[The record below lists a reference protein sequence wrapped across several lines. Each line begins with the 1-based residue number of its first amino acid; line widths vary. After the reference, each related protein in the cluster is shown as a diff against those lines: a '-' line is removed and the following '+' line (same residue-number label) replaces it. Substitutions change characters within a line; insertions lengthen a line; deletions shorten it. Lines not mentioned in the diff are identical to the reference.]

1 MGALPKAIRV
11 ILNLPEPRQ
20 QQTESRAPSE
30 QGGTVQPGP
39 AGGASAPGQV
49 NPWVE
54 AARRLEPADGPA
66 VRGRGEGG
74 PAARGTGGAGG
85 RKGSEGDSGV
95 PWNVHEE
102 TSGAR
107 FARRFGRGLL
117 WTVVV
122 LAAITGVRSWFF
134 PDKPPPAPAP
144 VVQAPPRYAEAQAQA
159 VASRF
164 ARAYLTW
171 SEDAVAQRESALSLD
186 LAPGVD
192 VRLGWDGKGAQRVEE
207 LYAGTVTVLKDG
219 RARVRVEALVSGGAA
234 PKAKA
239 PARWIGLDVP
249 VVQVGERI
257 VVTGAPGTVALGR
270 PSAPPAW
277 EAPESDAE
285 MSTRTKSVVDQF
297 FRQYATGDPSA
308 VAAPGVRIPPLPK
321 GYGLVSVNSW
331 AVDFAKGDDRTGTAV
346 VTWSTSGGTVS
357 QTYRV
362 SITRVA
368 SAEAGRWQV
377 SGLHGGAY

>member
-20 QQTESRAPSE
+20 QQTERRTPPE
-30 QGGTVQPGP
+30 QGGGVR
-39 AGGASAPGQV
+39 PGQAGPGQA

-54 AARRLEPADGPA
+54 AARRLEPANAPAGPA
-66 VRGRGEGG
+66 SGEGR
-74 PAARGTGGAGG
+74 PAVGATGTAGG
-85 RKGSEGDSGV
+85 RPGSDGVPGGV
-95 PWNVHEE
+95 PWNVQEE

-117 WTVVV
+117 WTVVA

-144 VVQAPPRYAEAQAQA
+144 VVQAAPRYAEAQAQA
-159 VASRF
+159 VAARF

-171 SEDAVAQRESALSLD
+171 SEDAVAQRESALALD

-192 VRLGWDGKGAQRVEE
+192 VRLGWDGKGTQRVDE
-207 LYAGTVTVLKDG
+207 LYPGTVTVLKDG
-219 RARVRVEALVSGGAA
+219 RARVRVEALVSGAA
-234 PKAKA
+234 AATAKA
-239 PARWIGLDVP
+239 SGQWIGLDVP
-249 VVQVGERI
+249 VARVGERI
-257 VVTGAPGTVALGR
+257 VVTGAPGVVALVR
-270 PSAPPAW
+270 PAAPAPW
-277 EAPESDAE
+277 EAPEADAE
-285 MSTRTKSVVDQF
+285 MSTRTKGVVEQF
-297 FRQYATGDPSA
+297 FKQYAAGDPSA
-308 VAAPGVRIPPLPK
+308 VAAPGVRIPALPK
-321 GYGLVSVNSW
+321 GYALVAVNNW
-331 AVDFAKGDDRTGTAV
+331 TVDLAKGDERTGTAV
-346 VTWSTSGGTVS
+346 VTWSSSGGTVS

-368 SAEAGRWQV
+368 SANAGRWQV